1 MNPITIL
8 TAISAAKSAIDAAI
22 KIKENFSDIKRDAKS
37 GGVTTGQSEASI
49 EVLRAEISLQNERLS
64 DLVTQVEENRTI
76 IEKQNTIIIEV
87 SHAVKVTA
95 ETVKTV
101 KTLAV
106 TASIIALIAMA
117 VSIYAISR

>member
-22 KIKENFSDIKRDAKS
+22 KVKENFFDIKRDTQSVVAA
-37 GGVTTGQSEASI
+37 TGRSDASI

-64 DLVTQVEENRTI
+64 DLTAQVEENRII

-87 SHAVKVTA
+87 SNAVKVTA

-101 KTLAV
+101 KTMAV
-106 TASIIALIAMA
+106 TASIIALIAIA

>member
-22 KIKENFSDIKRDAKS
+22 KVKENFFDIKRDAKS
-37 GGVTTGQSEASI
+37 GAAATGKSEASI
-49 EVLRAEISLQNERLS
+49 EILREEISLQNERLS
-64 DLVTQVEENRTI
+64 DLVAQVEENRII